1 MLRRRAFSAF
11 TRVFNVL
18 WPPSRSMRGVT
29 SPYPSR
35 RAHARLDL
43 RQLYRTRAPQD
54 EDGRA
59 RGSSP
64 NRFRSFRS
72 HDVKQPISFPRRMS
86 APGVRHLPSLT
97 PNRGVGGAP
106 KGASCIVVAPVKARV
121 SRVCETRRASCEAC
135 LTRSPLGAPPRRFL
149 ATSPLRLRIISGN
162 ALNERGFCF
171 SSTNAIRS
179 Q

>member
-1 MLRRRAFSAF
+1 
-11 TRVFNVL
+11 
-18 WPPSRSMRGVT
+18 MRGVT
-29 SPYPSR
+29 SPHPSR

-97 PNRGVGGAP
+97 PNRRVGGAP